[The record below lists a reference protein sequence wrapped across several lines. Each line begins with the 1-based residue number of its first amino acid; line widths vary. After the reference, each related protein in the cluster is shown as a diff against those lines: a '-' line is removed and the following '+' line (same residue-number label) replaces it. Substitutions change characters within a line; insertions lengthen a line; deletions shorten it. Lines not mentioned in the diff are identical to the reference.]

1 MSIYSESAFSS
12 SSSSSSSRT
21 SMQRFVVQVTHAMSG
36 LGDRVEDVELGCAI
50 VRPDRRQTRQS
61 HLAVVVDV
69 DVDRY
74 TVHLIELHTHTY
86 ARTCDQ
92 CDKLA
97 VVFPGFKLSCL
108 QKNPRTFP

>member
-1 MSIYSESAFSS
+1 MSIYSESAF

-74 TVHLIELHTHTY
+74 TVHLIELHTHT
-86 ARTCDQ
+86 RTH
-92 CDKLA
+92 A
-97 VVFPGFKLSCL
+97 HVISVI
-108 QKNPRTFP
+108 N